1 MKKQWLGLCVGVCAM
16 WAWGGVAQAAVFE
29 LDPDHSEVGFS
40 VRHMMMSNVRGQFR
54 QAQSTL
60 MWDEKDVAK
69 SSVEMSMVV
78 SSIDTQ
84 TAKRDDHLRSP
95 DFLDAEK
102 FPTITFKSTKVS
114 KAGKGLKVVG
124 NLTIREI
131 TKPVTLMVEG
141 PTKPIKDPFGMTRSG
156 VHATGKISRKAFG
169 LVWNKSLETGGVLVG
184 EDINIVI
191 DAEFVMKATEA
202 PASAK

>member
-1 MKKQWLGLCVGVCAM
+1 MIKQWLGLCVGVCAM
-16 WAWGGVAQAAVFE
+16 WAGGSVAQAAVFE

-54 QAQSTL
+54 QAHSTL
-60 MWDEKDVAK
+60 TWDEKDVTK
-69 SSVEMSMVV
+69 SSVEVSMAV
-78 SSIDTQ
+78 SSVDTQ

-114 KAGKGLKVVG
+114 RAGKGFKVVG
-124 NLTIREI
+124 DLTIKEI

-156 VHATGKISRKAFG
+156 VHATGKISRKVFG
-169 LVWNKSLETGGVLVG
+169 LVWNKTLETGGVLVG
-184 EDINIVI
+184 EDINLVI
-191 DAEFVMKATEA
+191 DAEFVMKGAEA
-202 PASAK
+202 PASRR